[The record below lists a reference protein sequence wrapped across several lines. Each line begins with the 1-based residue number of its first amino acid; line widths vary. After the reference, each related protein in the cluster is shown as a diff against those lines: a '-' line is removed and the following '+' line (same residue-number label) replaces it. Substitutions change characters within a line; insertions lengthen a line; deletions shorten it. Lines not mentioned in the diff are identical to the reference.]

1 MIWGMIWDDLGDLR
15 HGLLSVG
22 GRLLVLRVRHGEEVL
37 ELPLQGLKGRS
48 LHWVLEKLDKD
59 NMQGGK
65 VGLRHVQGGKSWLK
79 PYASTPA

>member
-37 ELPLQGLKGRS
+37 KLPLQGLKGRS
-48 LHWVLEKLDKD
+48 LHWVLEKLD
-59 NMQGGK
+59 
-65 VGLRHVQGGKSWLK
+65 
-79 PYASTPA
+79 